1 MNNLHSLFDAVARK
15 PIFPAYCDYL
25 AHLIS
30 GNLKS
35 NDTERLLSSVGK
47 PEWDLD
53 DGGALR
59 STLKKIRVQDRN
71 GRTYT
76 ITIQIEV

>member
-1 MNNLHSLFDAVARK
+1 MNNLHSLFDVARK